1 MSIETLTAAPPQL
14 RDGQRLDQKTFHA
27 LYENTPPDFKAEL
40 VGGVVYVSPA
50 LKVSHGSHHAA
61 VVGWLWLYHVS
72 TLGTQVRDNATTILD
87 DSNEPQPDAALVI
100 EPESGGQ
107 STIDADDFAI
117 GAPEFVV
124 EVADSSLDLDLKKKR
139 PEYEQAGVREYMVV
153 AIPTNTV
160 HLFTLGEDGYE
171 ERAAADGVFRSAVF
185 PGLWLN
191 ANALLELDSPAVVA
205 TLEEGLATAEHHA
218 FVDELQRAKSNE

>member
-1 MSIETLTAAPPQL
+1 MSPKTLTAAPPQL
-14 RDGQRLDQKTFHA
+14 RDGQRLDQQTFHA

-40 VGGVVYVSPA
+40 VGGVVHVSPA
-50 LKVSHGSHHAA
+50 LKVPHGEHHAL
-61 VVGWLWLYHVS
+61 VVGWLWLYHAS
-72 TLGTQVRDNATTILD
+72 TPGTQVRDKATTILD
-87 DSNEPQPDAALVI
+87 HSNEPQPDAALVVK
-100 EPESGGQ
+100 PEFGGQ
-107 STIDADDFAI
+107 TTIDAEGYAV

-124 EVADSSLDLDLKKKR
+124 EVADSSLDLDLRKKR

-160 HLFTLGEDGYE
+160 HWFTLGEDGYE
-171 ERAAADGVFRSAVF
+171 EQTADGVIRSAVF

-205 TLEEGLATAEHHA
+205 TLEEGLATAEHKS
-218 FVDELQRAKSNE
+218 FVATLQNVKSNE